1 MEGEDGA
8 GFGEGERDRKGE
20 DRMRKEEEKRSCEDD
35 DSDSTCSRG
44 EASLKLCALPV
55 NSHWEKFTKAK
66 AELGRILC
74 LLTKANQKMSLK

>member
-35 DSDSTCSRG
+35 ESKRAVVG
-44 EASLKLCALPV
+44 KL
-55 NSHWEKFTKAK
+55 H
-66 AELGRILC
+66 
-74 LLTKANQKMSLK
+74 